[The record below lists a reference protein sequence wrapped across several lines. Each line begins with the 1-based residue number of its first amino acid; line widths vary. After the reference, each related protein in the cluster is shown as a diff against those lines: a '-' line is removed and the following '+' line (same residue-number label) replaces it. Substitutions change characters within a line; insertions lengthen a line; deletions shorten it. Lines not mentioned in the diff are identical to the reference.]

1 MFFFLAEYKTWNNEN
16 LKQLVCSALSLWD
29 TSYLVP
35 FPNRLIKRSLMI
47 SYILFTRPQET
58 IKLHATWKFL
68 ANLGIV
74 SYGNA
79 IAAVGTGKA

>member
-1 MFFFLAEYKTWNNEN
+1 
-16 LKQLVCSALSLWD
+16 
-29 TSYLVP
+29 
-35 FPNRLIKRSLMI
+35 MI

-74 SYGNA
+74 SYRNA
-79 IAAVGTGKA
+79 IAAVGTGKAQSCPCFLAVTPAPDYPSPKLNLVSGGMYNL